1 MGTTM
6 GLTSMPLRTRWHL
19 KEEPAFDYY
28 CVLPGQGS
36 YFNPIMHD
44 STKGEWPDNVRRFA
58 GYDCVHSSVA
68 IVNTSLQWLKKRNK
82 KKPFFLMH
90 HFKSPHDNFANA
102 ERYDWLYQ
110 DVDIPEPESLW
121 RVPNYGSDA
130 TQGTGTSISRRNE
143 RRNMGHHMF
152 VDQDLEGEEYTRT
165 AYQRYLKKYL
175 RTVRG
180 VDDGIARLIDYLR
193 ETGELDN
200 TVIVYTS
207 DQGFMLGEHDY
218 IDKRWMYDESL
229 RVPFIVRYPKL
240 IKPGSVCDAIVN
252 NIDFAPTL
260 LELAGTKATSAMQGR
275 SFVPLLE
282 GHVPADWPTS
292 TYYRYWMHMAHH
304 DNPAHYGVR
313 TKDYKLI
320 FFYGLKLDAP
330 GANAPP
336 TQPGWEL
343 YDLRKDPHEM
353 NNVYGDPAY
362 TQVVK
367 DMKAELLR
375 LKNETGDTDEKYP
388 ELMEV
393 RRKYW

>member
-1 MGTTM
+1 M
-6 GLTSMPLRTRWHL
+6 
-19 KEEPAFDYY
+19 Y
-28 CVLPGQGS
+28 
-36 YFNPIMHD
+36 
-44 STKGEWPDNVRRFA
+44 
-58 GYDCVHSSVA
+58 
-68 IVNTSLQWLKKRNK
+68 
-82 KKPFFLMH
+82 
-90 HFKSPHDNFANA
+90 
-102 ERYDWLYQ
+102 
-110 DVDIPEPESLW
+110 
-121 RVPNYGSDA
+121 
-130 TQGTGTSISRRNE
+130 
-143 RRNMGHHMF
+143 
-152 VDQDLEGEEYTRT
+152 VDQDLQGEKYTRT

-180 VDDGIARLIDYLR
+180 VDDGIGQLIDYLK
-193 ETGELDN
+193 ETRQLDN
-200 TVIVYTS
+200 TIILYTS

-229 RVPFIVRYPKL
+229 RVPFIVRYPKM

-252 NIDFAPTL
+252 NVDFAPTL
-260 LELAGTKATSAMQGR
+260 LELAGTKATDAMQGR

-353 NNVYGDPAY
+353 NNVYNDPAY
-362 TQVVK
+362 RQVVK
-367 DMKAELLR
+367 ELKAELLR
-375 LKNETGDTDEKYP
+375 LKKETGDTDEKYP
-388 ELMEV
+388 DLMEV
-393 RRKYW
+393 RREYW